1 MKLNQEDY
9 IQLTQMVQLIESS
22 LFNGIRI
29 KLLEPLKNI
38 LFVKTLYAILML
50 LPQGQAFNALANRLK
65 SIEMVLKLDDNKE
78 KIKEN
83 IEIEKE
89 KKKMVEKYI
98 RIFQERQKIKS
109 TNSVYYT

>member
-29 KLLEPLKNI
+29 KLLEPMKNI

-65 SIEMVLKLDDNKE
+65 SIEMVLKLDDKKE
-78 KIKEN
+78 K
-83 IEIEKE
+83 
-89 KKKMVEKYI
+89 
-98 RIFQERQKIKS
+98 RINFC
-109 TNSVYYT
+109 SV